1 MLEGAELAETQASG
15 PPAEEEDEAA
25 AVADD
30 EPEGQPP
37 PPLQLGASSS
47 EPSRVASRVASQVS
61 GDDVAMEVSAAD
73 DGAES
78 QLMLQPHQQMET
90 CMYDDNDDDDEH
102 NEDEAA
108 MAETEAQD

>member
-1 MLEGAELAETQASG
+1 MVMLFHGHLQDKKVLKVQENQLLTQ
-15 PPAEEEDEAA
+15 
-25 AVADD
+25 
-30 EPEGQPP
+30 
-37 PPLQLGASSS
+37 LK
-47 EPSRVASRVASQVS
+47 
-61 GDDVAMEVSAAD
+61 
-73 DGAES
+73 S

>member
-1 MLEGAELAETQASG
+1 MPHRSLCLL
-15 PPAEEEDEAA
+15 PP
-25 AVADD
+25 
-30 EPEGQPP
+30 PP
-37 PPLQLGASSS
+37 RHRPQHRLPPLQLGASSS
-47 EPSRVASRVASQVS
+47 EPSRVASRVASQIS
-61 GDDVAMEVSAAD
+61 GDDAAMEVSAAD

-90 CMYDDNDDDDEH
+90 CMYDDNDDDEEH